1 MKVKESFKFLK
12 KKNER
17 VLSLDMLTS
26 CKGVSSLFRLLQAR
40 KVSESPTSSSPSS
53 SSTLDSLR
61 LRLAKLSRLAENF
74 RPNTLALSKVD
85 LVVVSSMIL
94 EEVTSVGNEVFCC
107 IFTRDSPNLLL
118 LSKDFLVLQVFFL
131 LIVARLSSR
140 LRDLRLVN

>member
-1 MKVKESFKFLK
+1 
-12 KKNER
+12 
-17 VLSLDMLTS
+17 MLTS

-40 KVSESPTSSSPSS
+40 KVSESPTSSPSS

-140 LRDLRLVN
+140 LRDLRLVS

>member
-1 MKVKESFKFLK
+1 
-12 KKNER
+12 
-17 VLSLDMLTS
+17 MLTS

-40 KVSESPTSSSPSS
+40 KVSESPTSSSSS
-53 SSTLDSLR
+53 FSTLDSLR

-94 EEVTSVGNEVFCC
+94 EEVTSVGKEVFCC
-107 IFTRDSPNLLL
+107 IFTKDSPNLLL

-140 LRDLRLVN
+140 LRDLRRVN